1 LRLRAFGHG
10 SNEVIVSRFVHPTE
24 NLHGDRP
31 SAASAQGLADAK
43 ELAAAAF
50 QRTRMPIV
58 LTDARTP
65 DCPIVLANEAFL
77 KLTGYAAHEVI
88 GRNCRFLQGP
98 ETSPHA
104 IAEIRAGLQAERI
117 TNVEVL
123 NYRKDG
129 STFWNRLHISPIH
142 DDDGKLIYFFAS
154 QIDVT
159 ELRKVQALEASERRL
174 LMEVEHR
181 SKNVLAIVESIVR
194 LSDARDP
201 QTYASA
207 IRNRVQALSSLHRLF
222 SERSWV
228 DIPLG
233 DVARLLVTP
242 FSIARA
248 SFHGPLIR
256 LSPVTLQPLGLIF
269 HELASNAATHGALT
283 VPSGT
288 LAVAWEGDAAGLTIN
303 WQETGLASASEA
315 RPNGF
320 GTVMVDAMVERQL
333 NGRIQRNWNSAG
345 LTVTIALPD
354 LASLPA

>member
-1 LRLRAFGHG
+1 M
-10 SNEVIVSRFVHPTE
+10 SRIIHPTE
-24 NLHGDRP
+24 SLHGDRP
-31 SAASAQGLADAK
+31 SAASEQGLADAR

-58 LTDARTP
+58 LTDARAV
-65 DCPIVLANEAFL
+65 DCPIVLANKAFL
-77 KLTGYAAHEVI
+77 RLTGYTAQEVI
-88 GRNCRFLQGP
+88 GRNCRILQGP
-98 ETSPHA
+98 RTSPHA
-104 IAEIRAGLQAERI
+104 IAEIRTGLSQGRI
-117 TNVEVL
+117 TNVEIL

-159 ELRKVQALEASERRL
+159 ELLRVQALEASERRL

-201 QTYASA
+201 QTYATA
-207 IRNRVQALSSLHRLF
+207 IRNRVQALSSVHRLF
-222 SERSWV
+222 SERSWE
-228 DIPLG
+228 DIPIG

-242 FSIARA
+242 FSGTRA
-248 SFHGPLIR
+248 SFHGPQIR
-256 LSPVTLQPLGLIF
+256 LAPVTLQPLGLIF

-283 VPSGT
+283 VPRGT
-288 LAVAWEGDAAGLTIN
+288 VAVVWEAGAAGLTIN
-303 WQETGLASASEA
+303 WQETGLARAAYA
-315 RPNGF
+315 RPSGF

-333 NGRIQRNWNSAG
+333 NGQIKRNWNDAG
-345 LTVTIALPD
+345 LSIAIALPD
-354 LASLPA
+354 PTSLPA

>member
-1 LRLRAFGHG
+1 M
-10 SNEVIVSRFVHPTE
+10 HPTE

-31 SAASAQGLADAK
+31 AAATEQGLADAK

-58 LTDARTP
+58 LTDARAP
-65 DCPIVLANEAFL
+65 DNPIVLANQAFL
-77 KLTGYAAHEVI
+77 KLTGYAAQEVV

-98 ETSPHA
+98 DTSPHA
-104 IAEIRAGLQAERI
+104 IAEIRAGLGQERI
-117 TNVEVL
+117 TNVEIL

-142 DDDGKLIYFFAS
+142 DEDGKLIYFFAS

-194 LSDARDP
+194 VSDARDP
-201 QTYASA
+201 RAYAA
-207 IRNRVQALSSLHRLF
+207 VVRKRVQALSSVHSLF
-222 SERSWV
+222 SERGWE

-242 FSIARA
+242 LCGARA
-248 SFHGPLIR
+248 SFHGPPIR

-269 HELASNAATHGALT
+269 HELASNAAAHGALT

-288 LAVAWEGDAAGLTIN
+288 VAVTWEADAAGLTIF
-303 WQETGLASASEA
+303 WQESGLVGPAGGTQD
-315 RPNGF
+315 GF
-320 GTVMVDAMVERQL
+320 GTVMIDATVERQL
-333 NGRIQRNWNSAG
+333 SGRIQRNRNNAG
-345 LTVTIALPD
+345 LTVTIALPE
-354 LASLPA
+354 LARLPA